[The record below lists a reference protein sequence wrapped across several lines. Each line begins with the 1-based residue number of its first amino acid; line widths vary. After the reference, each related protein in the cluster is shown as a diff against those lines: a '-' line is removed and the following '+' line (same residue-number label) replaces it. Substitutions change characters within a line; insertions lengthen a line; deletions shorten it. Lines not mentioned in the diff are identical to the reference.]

1 MKQVGIYCTV
11 RLNINNELAAIID
24 AEYASGYFIETWP
37 TFCRTTAVDLCE
49 HMDIKGAK
57 PTVLPSK
64 VVP

>member
-37 TFCRTTAVDLCE
+37 TFCRTTAVD
-49 HMDIKGAK
+49 
-57 PTVLPSK
+57 
-64 VVP
+64 